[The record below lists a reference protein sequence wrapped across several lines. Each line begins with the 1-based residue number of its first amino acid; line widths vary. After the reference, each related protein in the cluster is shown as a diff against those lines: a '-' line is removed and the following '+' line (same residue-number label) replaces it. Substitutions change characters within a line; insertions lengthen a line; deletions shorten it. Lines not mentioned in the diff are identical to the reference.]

1 MKIVEETRTRLRL
14 QHRPVNKW
22 LSGMCL
28 FIGCWGFLIY
38 CIFFEFAS
46 ARLTCDRG
54 ARVLGDRPLS
64 DQLNCELRRSSLLGR
79 KERLRIFDIQEAYV
93 RTTRSSKGGSSYVVI
108 IATPLGNRQLMS
120 NLSYQKNQQVVQQI
134 NNFLY
139 SEQQSLSI
147 RLNQFSVLYF
157 FIICTL
163 VVMVINGFIATSPVS
178 NCTFYKSMNK
188 LLIERKGLRGQQI
201 IEEPLEKILRVD
213 IRNKKFKYSQLYRA
227 VIVLQSYEEIPI
239 NPEYTDEKSVRYAIS
254 RINSFLNVRG

>member
-22 LSGMCL
+22 LSGACL

-93 RTTRSSKGGSSYVVI
+93 KTTRQSRGGSSHQVI
-108 IATPLGNRQLMS
+108 IVTSLGNRYLIS
-120 NLSYQKNQQVVQQI
+120 NLSYQENQQVVQQI
-134 NNFLY
+134 NNFIY
-139 SEQQSLSI
+139 SKQQSLFVSK
-147 RLNQFSVLYF
+147 NQFGFLYF
-157 FIICTL
+157 VILGILL
-163 VVMVINGFIATSPVS
+163 VMIINGFVATSPVS

-213 IRNKKFKYSQLYRA
+213 IRDKKFKYSQLYRA

-239 NPEYTDEKSVRYAIS
+239 NPEYTDEKSVRYAVS

>member
-22 LSGMCL
+22 LSGACL

-93 RTTRSSKGGSSYVVI
+93 QTTRHSKGGRSYDAI
-108 IATPLGNRQLMS
+108 IVTPLGNRQLIS
-120 NLSYQKNQQVVQQI
+120 NLSYQENQQVVQQI
-134 NNFLY
+134 NNFIY
-139 SEQQSLSI
+139 SEQQSLFVSK
-147 RLNQFSVLYF
+147 NQFGFLF
-157 FIICTL
+157 FVILFTL
-163 VVMVINGFIATSPVS
+163 VVMAIGAFLATAPVS

-188 LLIERKGLRGQQI
+188 VFIERKCLRGQKI
-201 IEEPLEKILRVD
+201 IEEPIEKILRVD
-213 IRNKKFKYSQLYRA
+213 IRDKQFKYSKRYRA
-227 VIVLQSYEEIPI
+227 MIVLQSYEEIPI
-239 NPEYTDEKSVRYAIS
+239 NPEYTDEKSVRYAVS